1 MSAPQIREEQLTAFV
16 MGELHGDELKAV
28 EDAISRSPELKREA
42 ETIRAFCGTLWDE
55 LSAEPKAELDLGRQ
69 RAIRQ
74 QTKGVGAPK
83 ATKNWWTL
91 AVPGL
96 AVAACATFLVYPRI
110 KNQDVMPHPPKPKAT
125 KVESGNDAAEVK
137 FVPAVAEPAAEKKA
151 DLKEATRTK
160 DDAAQAEAPMQQQAN
175 KPSGVNL
182 NKLGL
187 GVGKVA
193 SPSATSSGSPLY
205 RLAGP
210 SGIRGKA
217 SGGGAYGI
225 AGNAAPRKSKKMMP
239 SDGFVGRLDVDS
251 EADESGEFNTEAYDR
266 IEDNPFKLASQDPLS
281 TFSADVDTASYA
293 NVRRFVTSGQKP
305 PKDSVRIEELVNY
318 FKYDYPEPTD
328 RPFSVSVEV
337 SEAPWSGNRLVRIGM
352 RAKDIEWGK
361 TPPSNLVF
369 LIDVSGSM
377 EDPAKLPLVRQSVKL
392 MLDKLGSN
400 DRVAITVYAGNAG
413 MVLPSTP
420 ANEKQKIMDALD
432 RLQAGGSTNG
442 GEGIK
447 LAYKIAEENKISGGV
462 NRVILATDGD
472 FNVGVSSQGDLI
484 RMVEGEAKK
493 GVFLS
498 VLGFGMGNYKD
509 STLEKLA
516 DKGNGNYAY
525 IDTINEARKALV
537 EEIGGTLLTVAKDVK
552 LQIEFNP
559 EQVEGYRLIGYE
571 NRILAHEDF
580 NNDAKDA
587 GDIGAG
593 HVVTAFYE
601 VVPKGGKMN
610 VPGVDPLKYS
620 APKTNAKASGTGEML
635 TVKLRYKAP
644 EASKS
649 SLIEYA
655 VKDTGKKIEDASS
668 DFKFAAGV
676 ASFGMLLRDSEHKGT
691 SSYEKVLELSG
702 ENLGDDKTG
711 YRKEFVELV
720 RKAQKLK

>member
-16 MGELHGDELKAV
+16 MGELHGDELKMV

-42 ETIRAFCGTLWDE
+42 DAIRAFSGTLWDE

-74 QTKGVGAPK
+74 QVKGAS
-83 ATKNWWTL
+83 ATKSARNWWTL

-96 AVAACATFLVYPRI
+96 AVAACATFLVYPRL
-110 KNQDVMPHPPKPKAT
+110 KNHDVMPLPTKSEAT
-125 KVESGNDAAEVK
+125 KVDSANDASEVK
-137 FVPAVAEPAAEKKA
+137 FVPAAADSAEAEDQKT
-151 DLKEATRTK
+151 LKEVDASAPQEKATT
-160 DDAAQAEAPMQQQAN
+160 QTE

-182 NKLGL
+182 SKLGV

-193 SPSATSSGSPLY
+193 QAPVARYDLADVPASTNSYGSA
-205 RLAGP
+205 AG
-210 SGIRGKA
+210 GIRAKK
-217 SGGGAYGI
+217 SQGGPQTYMG
-225 AGNAAPRKSKKMMP
+225 S
-239 SDGFVGRLDVDS
+239 GFVGRPGPAKGEMD
-251 EADESGEFNTEAYDR
+251 EAGGFNTEAYDR
-266 IEDNPFKLASQDPLS
+266 IYDNPFKLASQDPLS

-305 PKDSVRIEELVNY
+305 PKDAVRIEELVNY

-377 EDPAKLPLVRQSVKL
+377 DNPERMPLVRQSLKL
-392 MLDKLGSN
+392 LVDKLTGN
-400 DRVAITVYAGNAG
+400 DRVAIVVYAGSSG
-413 MVLPSTP
+413 LVLPSTP
-420 ANEKQKIMDALD
+420 VNEKQRIMDAIDNLH
-432 RLQAGGSTNG
+432 AGGSTNG

-447 LAYKIAEENKISGGV
+447 LAYKVALENLVPGGI

-472 FNVGVSSQGDLI
+472 FNVGVTSQGELI
-484 RMVEGEAKK
+484 RIVESEAKK

-498 VLGFGMGNYKD
+498 VLGYGMGNYKD

-537 EEIGGTLLTVAKDVK
+537 EEIGGTLMTVAKDVK
-552 LQIEFNP
+552 LQVEFNP
-559 EQVEGYRLIGYE
+559 EHVEGYRLIGYE

-601 VVPKGGKMN
+601 VVAKGGKIN
-610 VPGVDPLKYS
+610 VTGVDPLKYS
-620 APKTNAKASGTGEML
+620 QPKTQAKASGAGELL

-655 VKDTGKKIEDASS
+655 VKDSGKKLDEASG

-676 ASFGMLLRDSEHKGT
+676 AAFGMLLRDSEHKGT
-691 SSYEKVLELSG
+691 SSYDKVLELSG
-702 ENLGDDKTG
+702 DNLGDDKSG